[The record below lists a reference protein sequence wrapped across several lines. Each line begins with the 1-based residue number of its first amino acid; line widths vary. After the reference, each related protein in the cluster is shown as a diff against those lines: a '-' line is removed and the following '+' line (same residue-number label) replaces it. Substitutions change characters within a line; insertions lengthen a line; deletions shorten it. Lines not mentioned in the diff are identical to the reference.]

1 MKKLKELIMNFIQ
14 GFCMALADSVPGVS
28 GGTIAFLLGFYDKF
42 INSLDNL
49 IRGNLEDK
57 KIALKFLLKLGIGWI
72 IGFAISATILSNLFN
87 TQIYAMS
94 SLFIGF
100 IIFAIPIV
108 TFEEKSILKSNYKNI
123 IFTILGIALVV
134 LITILTSSNSQ
145 IVDITV
151 LNIKTVLYV
160 FISAA
165 IAISAMVLPGISGS
179 TLLLIFGLY
188 IPIMGAIK
196 EFLHF
201 NFSYFPILVVF
212 GLGIIAG
219 IVFFVRLIRKCL
231 NKYRSQTIYS
241 IIGMMLGSI
250 YSIINGPTTLSE
262 PQLAMSFGTFNIL
275 FFVIG
280 ILILVALQALKFF
293 MDKEEKEGKR
303 DVA

>member
-42 INSLDNL
+42 IGSLDDL
-49 IRGNLEDK
+49 FRGNLESK
-57 KIALKFLLKLGIGWI
+57 KTALKFLIKLGFGWL
-72 IGFAISATILSNLFN
+72 IGFGIAATILSNLFN

-108 TFEEKSILKSNYKNI
+108 INEEKEILKSNYKNI
-123 IFTILGIALVV
+123 IFTILGIILVV
-134 LITILTSSNSQ
+134 GITIFTSSNNQ
-145 IVDITV
+145 GIDITT
-151 LNIKTVLYV
+151 LNMGTIIYV
-160 FISAA
+160 FIAAA

-196 EFLHF
+196 EFLHL
-201 NFSYFPILVVF
+201 NFTYFPILVVF

-231 NKYRSQTIYS
+231 EKYRSQSIYV
-241 IIGMMLGSI
+241 IIGMMIGSL

-262 PQLAMSFGTFNIL
+262 PQAAMTFGTFNIL
-275 FFVIG
+275 FFILG
-280 ILILVALQALKFF
+280 ILILVALQCLKIF
-293 MDKEEKEGKR
+293 MNKSEH
-303 DVA
+303 